1 MSEMSDDNDGWPVNE
16 KQGREYE
23 QAIKECN
30 STVSELRTEIRNLKT
45 EIRDLKT
52 EIRDL
57 KKKRKELLYEFDSFE
72 SENKK
77 LKAVNERYSKYNLI
91 NNYINQKGGKTKSK
105 RKNRR
110 KSIKRK

>member
-1 MSEMSDDNDGWPVNE
+1 MSRRSSAISDDTDGWPVNE
-16 KQGREYE
+16 KQGKEYE

-30 STVSELRTEIRNLKT
+30 STVSK
-45 EIRDLKT
+45 LKT

-57 KKKRKELLYEFDSFE
+57 KKIRKELIDDFDSFE
-72 SENKK
+72 SENKR
-77 LKAVNERYSKYNLI
+77 LKAENERYSNYNLI
-91 NNYINQKGGKTKSK
+91 TNYINQKGGKTKSK